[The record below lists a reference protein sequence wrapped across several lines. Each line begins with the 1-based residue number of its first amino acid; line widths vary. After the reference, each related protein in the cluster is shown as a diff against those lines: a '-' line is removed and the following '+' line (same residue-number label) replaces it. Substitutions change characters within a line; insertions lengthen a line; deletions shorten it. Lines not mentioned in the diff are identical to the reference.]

1 MTETISKLIAD
12 LIEQLLAALREV
24 VWELSGLAKNVGHR
38 LDAAARELA
47 NE

>member
-1 MTETISKLIAD
+1 MTETISKVIAD
-12 LIEQLLAALREV
+12 LIEQLLAALRDV
-24 VWELSGLAKNVGHR
+24 VWELSGLVKNVGSR